1 MGTWGTGIL
10 DNDLAA
16 DIKAEWNELLGEG
29 YSAEEVSNHILAVA
43 QENGQLNSLEDQY
56 EIILPLALLQW
67 KSGRLQEDVKE
78 FALELLIDEN
88 INNIEKSL
96 WENTGDL
103 KKRLINVYKLR
114 ETINAPPPKPTKIK
128 KAFYPSTNLK
138 QGDLFTIKLTNGY
151 YILLEVIKIDNE
163 GQSQY
168 PICVL
173 FDYRS
178 IRKPTI
184 NDANNASVLKYQ
196 TWSRKMEPNDI
207 VTTSRKPGSITFLSS
222 SQRFSEPLKRI
233 EVLEENRV
241 ARDYQIGTTR
251 VCFWKDI
258 DEVLNDWLTK

>member
-29 YSAEEVSNHILAVA
+29 YSGEEVSDHILAVA

-56 EIILPLALLQW
+56 ELILPLTLIQW
-67 KSGRLQEDVKE
+67 KSGRLQEYVKE
-78 FALELLIDEN
+78 LALELLIDEN
-88 INNIEKSL
+88 INRIETSL

-103 KKRLINVYKLR
+103 KKRLHNVYKLR
-114 ETINAPPPKPTKIK
+114 ETIQTTPPKPTKIK
-128 KAFYPSTNLK
+128 KAFYPSTTLK
-138 QGDLFTIKLTNGY
+138 QGDLFTIKLTSGY
-151 YILLEVIKIDNE
+151 YILLEVIKIDTE

-173 FDYRS
+173 FDYTSER
-178 IRKPTI
+178 RPTS
-184 NDANNASVLKYQ
+184 NDANNASVLKYE
-196 TWSRKMEPNDI
+196 TWSRKMKPTDI
-207 VTTSRKPGSITFLSS
+207 VTSSRKPGSITFLSS

-233 EVLEENRV
+233 EVLENNRV

-258 DEVLNDWLTK
+258 DEVLDEWLTK